1 MTSDVDID
9 AVVRMAQDVMEAIEG
24 EDIADAISAISCVIT
39 EILSS
44 HATSKDEALI
54 LLNTAIMTI
63 SVNMEQ
69 RMRSSECAW
78 QNAKQ

>member
-1 MTSDVDID
+1 MTSDVDVD
-9 AVVRMAQDVMEAIEG
+9 AVVRMAQDVMEVIEG
-24 EDIADAISAISCVIT
+24 EDMADAIAAIACVIT

-44 HATSKDEALI
+44 HTSSKDEALI
-54 LLNTAIMTI
+54 LFNTTIMTI

-69 RMRSSECAW
+69 RMSSGECAW